1 MKSSVYHSRTALEFE
16 KVVGKFHPWK
26 SKEQYAAATPSQPA
40 KYFIQAPGKPR
51 INLSGTL

>member
-1 MKSSVYHSRTALEFE
+1 MKRSVYHSRTALEFE